1 MPQRVHITTAIF
13 YCNGAPHVGSAYEAL
28 AADVFARYQR
38 RRVGRE
44 QVTFLSGTDEHGDKI
59 RRAALAQGLAPKVYT
74 DQMSELFRAA
84 FAGLNVSFDYWVR
97 TTDPVHEK
105 FVQAMLTRTYA
116 RGDIYFR
123 DYAGLYC
130 VDCERFYTEKE
141 LLPDSICPVHNKKV
155 ELINEGNYFLK
166 IDKYREAVLRH
177 IHDHPDFIRPE
188 RYRNEALNMLA
199 EPLADLCISR
209 PKTRMDW
216 GIEIPFDDRYVTYV
230 WYDAFWTYVS
240 KPATDS
246 GDIDRYMREV
256 FPHTEHFIGKDIL
269 KTHAVYWP
277 PMVLAAGFDGLFF
290 KHLNVHGWLN
300 FGGSRMS
307 KSSGNVRDPVAYEQS
322 FGPDVLR
329 YFVMRE
335 MAYGLDGD
343 FSEERLT
350 ERYNADLANN
360 LGNLVSRVL
369 TMARN
374 YFSSEIKSLPTDP
387 SLLASLDVK
396 ARPKFG
402 DPLGPTPANPAIM
415 STLTSLHQTPPIDI
429 GPPGYIDLHLCG
441 VFTDQPATVGKLV
454 DQLSFNRALE
464 EIWKMLDF
472 ANKYVA
478 MTVPFTLFKTDPARV
493 QVILANLT
501 EAVRVLAN
509 TLEPFMPVTAQKIFA
524 MLNVDEETARKPYGE
539 GLKLGHKVNPP
550 VALFPRIEK
559 AKA

>member
-1 MPQRVHITTAIF
+1 MSDRVHITTAIF

-28 AADVFARYQR
+28 AADVFARWQR
-38 RRVGRE
+38 RRRGRE

-59 RRAALAQGLAPKVYT
+59 RRAAIANELAPKAYT
-74 DQMSELFRAA
+74 DKMSELFREA
-84 FAGLNVSFDYWVR
+84 FAGLNVTFDYWVR
-97 TTDPVHEK
+97 TTDTVHEK
-105 FVQAMLTRTYA
+105 FVQEMLTRTYA

-123 DYAGLYC
+123 DYEGLYC

-141 LLPDSICPVHNKKV
+141 LLPGNICPTHNKKV
-155 ELINEGNYFLK
+155 ELISEGNYFLK
-166 IDKYREAVLRH
+166 IDKYRTQVLEH
-177 IHDHPDFIRPE
+177 IKQHPDFIRPE

-246 GDIDRYMREV
+246 GDIDGYMREV

-277 PMVLAAGFDGLFF
+277 PMILAAGFEHLF

-307 KSSGNVRDPVAYEQS
+307 KSSGNVRDPVTYEKT

-335 MAYGLDGD
+335 VVYGLDGD
-343 FSEERLT
+343 FSEERLI
-350 ERYNADLANN
+350 ERYNADLAND
-360 LGNLVSRVL
+360 LGNFTSRVL
-369 TMARN
+369 TMAQR
-374 YFSSEIKSLPTDP
+374 YLGGEIRESP
-387 SLLASLDVK
+387 STQDEADARLAAAFAELDE
-396 ARPKFG
+396 R
-402 DPLGPTPANPAIM
+402 
-415 STLTSLHQTPPIDI
+415 
-429 GPPGYIDLHLCG
+429 
-441 VFTDQPATVGKLV
+441 VGALV
-454 DQLSFNRALE
+454 DDLAMNRALE
-464 EIWKMLDF
+464 TLWQALDA
-472 ANKYVA
+472 ANKYIA
-478 MTVPFTLFKTDPARV
+478 ATAPFTLAKDPAQMSRV
-493 QVILANLT
+493 AQILTNAMEGL
-501 EAVRVLAN
+501 RVVASI
-509 TLEPFMPVTAQKIFA
+509 LEPFMPVTAGKIFA
-524 MLNVDEETARKPYGE
+524 MLNVDAEMAGKPYGE
-539 GLKLGHKVNPP
+539 GLKPGDRVNAP

-559 AKA
+559 K

>member
-1 MPQRVHITTAIF
+1 MSDRVHITTAIF

-38 RRVGRE
+38 RRHGRE
-44 QVTFLSGTDEHGDKI
+44 NVTFLSGTDEHGDKI
-59 RRAALAQGLAPKVYT
+59 RRAAFANGLAPKAYT
-74 DQMSELFRAA
+74 DQMSELFREA

-105 FVQAMLTRTYA
+105 FVQEMLTRTKA

-123 DYAGLYC
+123 DYEGLYC

-141 LLPDSICPVHNKKV
+141 LLPGNVCPTHNRPV
-155 ELINEGNYFLK
+155 ELISEGNYFLK
-166 IDKYREAVLRH
+166 IDKYREQVLAH
-177 IHDHPDFIRPE
+177 IREHPDFIRPE

-209 PKTRMDW
+209 PKSRMDW
-216 GIEIPFDDRYVTYV
+216 GIELPFDDRYVTYV

-240 KPATDS
+240 RPATES

-277 PMVLAAGFDGLFF
+277 PMVLAAGFDDTFF

-307 KSSGNVRDPVAYEQS
+307 KSSGNVRDPVSYEKA

-335 MAYGLDGD
+335 VVYGLDGD

-369 TMARN
+369 SMVVRN
-374 YFSSEIKSLPTDP
+374 FNSEVPAQPGAL
-387 SLLASLDVK
+387 
-396 ARPKFG
+396 RPDLEEIAEPDRKF
-402 DPLGPTPANPAIM
+402 ANSFEGLRSDM
-415 STLTSLHQTPPIDI
+415 SLH
-429 GPPGYIDLHLCG
+429 
-441 VFTDQPATVGKLV
+441 VEKLA
-454 DQLSFNRALE
+454 FGRALE
-464 EIWKMLDF
+464 TLWRALDE
-472 ANKYVA
+472 ANIYVDSERPFNLVKAEKYVG
-478 MTVPFTLFKTDPARV
+478 
-493 QVILANLT
+493 LAAVVLSNLL
-501 EAVRVLAN
+501 EALRIIADE
-509 TLEPFMPVTAQKIFA
+509 LEPFMPVTAWRIFD
-524 MLNVDEETARKPYGE
+524 MLNIDAETASKPYGE
-539 GLKLGHKVNPP
+539 GLHPGHKVKSP
-550 VALFPRIEK
+550 VPLFPRIEK
-559 AKA
+559 PKA